1 MCSDCKPPRIR
12 RQSRGVSRVASLVV
26 AHSSSPTYGS
36 ATTRGTRAAAQQ
48 LIDQRTFARTQDQP
62 SCQKQTWSSRPLKE
76 SRLVVMRAGWS
87 APYARHNKKMVL
99 GLVPP
104 FDHCA
109 ETDFVQRIASPGD
122 STRKSIH
129 DHADKKTNRRE
140 RNTIRTNI
148 AGQRTT
154 SARDQVGKP
163 KRPLQRRW
171 RLRCAEHS
179 SSKWRARVPARNR
192 AKVDWDSPAAK
203 MRSNKTLCD
212 TKRQIVQI
220 SPAPLPPH
228 VIRTLS
234 NVVRW
239 DSQQT
244 RKLQQ
249 RHVRLR
255 APESMW

>member
-163 KRPLQRRW
+163 KRPLQRRPRWPRGAQGVLSTRAANGW
-171 RLRCAEHS
+171 RGYPQGT
-179 SSKWRARVPARNR
+179 V
-192 AKVDWDSPAAK
+192 
-203 MRSNKTLCD
+203 
-212 TKRQIVQI
+212 
-220 SPAPLPPH
+220 
-228 VIRTLS
+228 
-234 NVVRW
+234 
-239 DSQQT
+239 
-244 RKLQQ
+244 RKLTGT
-249 RHVRLR
+249 RPRPRCVPTKLCVTPN
-255 APESMW
+255 AK